1 MTVTNAAVQPLDPPH
16 RLDVAIDFDAPGRTV
31 GHIGL
36 VHSTTPDLD
45 DAVIPIPVAVIA
57 GSAGPTV
64 LLAAGTHG
72 DEYEGQALLQAFA
85 RDVDPARVRGR
96 IIVLPALNL
105 PAVLSATRVSPLDD
119 GNLNRAYPGD
129 RDGSPTFALADFI
142 RRVLLPKCDFAF
154 DIHSGGKA
162 TEYLPCGFMTR
173 MSQGRN
179 TRVQAEAMM
188 AFGLPHTL
196 VFDEQ
201 RENRAFDTAC
211 DQAGVVMVSTEL
223 SGAGTLTLPTLDAA
237 RDGLLRLLAHWNVLD
252 PSGVPSGAGTQF
264 VDINDPRASVMATRE
279 GVFVPAVNIGAL
291 VREGDVAGHLYP
303 VDDLS
308 VPADVI
314 RFRMSGMVVKRRT
327 PPLVRR
333 GANVMSVGTPISL
346 GDLT

>member
-1 MTVTNAAVQPLDPPH
+1 MTVANPAAQSLDPPH

-36 VHSTTPDLD
+36 VHSATPDLD
-45 DAVIPIPVAVIA
+45 DAVIPIPVAVIG
-57 GSAGPTV
+57 GSSGPTV

-85 RDVDPARVRGR
+85 RDIDPARVRGR

-105 PAVLSATRVSPLDD
+105 PAVLGASRVSPLDD

-129 RDGSPTFALADFI
+129 HNGSPTFVLADFI
-142 RRVLLPKCDFAF
+142 TRVLLPMCDFAF
-154 DIHSGGKA
+154 DIHSGGRA

-173 MSQGRN
+173 MPHGRH
-179 TRVQAEAMM
+179 TRAQAEAMT
-188 AFGLPHTL
+188 AFGLPHTV

-201 RENRAFDTAC
+201 REDRALDTAC
-211 DQAGVVMVSTEL
+211 DQAGVVMVSAEL
-223 SGAGTLTLPTLDAA
+223 SGAGTLTLSTLDAA

-252 PSGVPSGAGTQF
+252 ASQAPSGAGTAF
-264 VDINDPRASVMATRE
+264 IDINDPRASVMATRE
-279 GVFVPAVNIGAL
+279 GIFVPAVAIGAQ
-291 VREGDVAGHLYP
+291 VREGDIAGHLYP

-314 RFRMSGMVVKRRT
+314 RFRMSGMVIKRRT

-333 GANVMSVGTPISL
+333 GANLMSVGTPISS
-346 GDLT
+346 GDLI